1 MQLTSGEQHLSN
13 MADNK
18 RITEPFDPEKATV
31 NNLKVFLRDR
41 GVQISGTKAVLIDRA
56 KGALNLNLRTLRELN
71 VQDTAETNQRNVQKL
86 LTPLNET
93 LPDPNSL
100 VNGWTADIMAIPSLT
115 DNELYN
121 YLVLNKDR
129 TVDGASNS
137 AKRQLK
143 AKVFYEDRHIHKLS
157 YHSIDENVSHAF
169 VKCKVIP
176 SYPTQSATKQPDYSV
191 WICLSKVSGRV
202 HSAGCTCSAG

>member
-31 NNLKVFLRDR
+31 NNLRVFIRDR

-100 VNGWTADIMAIPSLT
+100 VN
-115 DNELYN
+115 
-121 YLVLNKDR
+121 
-129 TVDGASNS
+129 
-137 AKRQLK
+137 
-143 AKVFYEDRHIHKLS
+143 
-157 YHSIDENVSHAF
+157 
-169 VKCKVIP
+169 
-176 SYPTQSATKQPDYSV
+176 
-191 WICLSKVSGRV
+191 
-202 HSAGCTCSAG
+202 